1 MRSLL
6 TSLELGTAALSV
18 KGSHG
23 SACLGA
29 IAPLTQ
35 EVAPLIPTLGGVF
48 DEEREDRSEN
58 SFLCVRRAV
67 FSNLCDAVADA
78 FYLIVVEI

>member
-58 SFLCVRRAV
+58 SFYAYEELSFQISATP
-67 FSNLCDAVADA
+67 
-78 FYLIVVEI
+78 